1 MLVTGSI
8 EEIRS
13 TVKLWKRE
21 KLTVGFVPTMGA
33 LHDGHLE
40 LIRKAKSEADR
51 VVVSIFVNP
60 KQFGPSEDYDEY
72 PRMQKEDL
80 RACRK
85 LRVASV
91 FSPTVSEMYP
101 APSRFSISLN
111 QLNRHMCGAS
121 RPGFFEGVVLV
132 VNKLFNI
139 VQPDLAVFGQKDI
152 QQFRILETMVQEF
165 NHDVE
170 LKMGEIVRAV
180 DGLALSSRNAYL
192 TNDERLKAP
201 LLYRTLQQIET
212 EIDNGVTELSDRI
225 RQRKEELEANGLQID
240 YLDIYAYDTL
250 EPVSKLKK
258 GCNYILAGA
267 VYIGST
273 RLIDNIIIDL

>member
-60 KQFGPSEDYDEY
+60 KQFGPSEDYNEY

-91 FSPTVSEMYP
+91 FAPTVSEMYP
-101 APSRFSISLN
+101 ASSRFSISLN

-121 RPGFFEGVVLV
+121 RPGFFEGVVVV

-170 LKMGEIVRAV
+170 LKMGEIVRAA

-212 EIDNGVTELSDRI
+212 EIDNGVTELSDQI
-225 RQRKEELEANGLQID
+225 RQRREELEANGLQID

-250 EPVSKLKK
+250 EPVSRLEK